1 MIGDT
6 GIMND
11 NVLSLDI
18 GGNKRKSPGLKIVSE
33 DFLFPTKR
41 MALERNRGYQNETSN
56 DSMACSKKEKSETF
70 EKSAKENNN
79 TPEQLKKELNQ
90 IEEQEKLRNMIFK
103 IFKYVTEQQK
113 VSETETNNN
122 ENVSKNDETPEDED
136 TDDESRPLNLSRS
149 SDSKEST
156 SSSPAA
162 LSPVPSTA
170 LTSPYHHLMFPHHLS
185 LPLPFPPGF
194 PSSMVPP
201 NPFFPNPNL
210 QSIYPHLNPFSSASF
225 SPPSFSGPGLKA
237 SLPSPPAQARP
248 SPPSLLPKPE
258 LGTQPGQAQ
267 REHRTQLETQRKSHI
282 KRPMNAFMI
291 WAKDERRKI
300 LQNCPDLHNSNISK
314 ILGAKWKNMSVQEK
328 QIYYEEQA
336 ELSKIHME
344 KYPDYKYRPRP
355 KRTCMLDGKKVK
367 ISEYKNIMKTRKDEM
382 KSIWSGGDTTFMGQQ
397 LYDNMD

>member
-1 MIGDT
+1 M
-6 GIMND
+6 
-11 NVLSLDI
+11 
-18 GGNKRKSPGLKIVSE
+18 
-33 DFLFPTKR
+33 
-41 MALERNRGYQNETSN
+41 ETSN
-56 DSMACSKKEKSETF
+56 DAEADSKTEKSEHF
-70 EKSAKENNN
+70 AKKENNN
-79 TPEQLKKELNQ
+79 TPEQLKKELSQ

-122 ENVSKNDETPEDED
+122 ENVSKTEETPEDED

-149 SDSKEST
+149 SDSKESA
-156 SSSPAA
+156 SSLPAA
-162 LSPVPSTA
+162 LSPAPSLA
-170 LTSPYHHLMFPHHLS
+170 APYHPLVFPHHLP
-185 LPLPFPPGF
+185 LPLPFSQGF
-194 PSSMVPP
+194 PPSMVPP
-201 NPFFPNPNL
+201 NPFFPNPNMPSL
-210 QSIYPHLNPFSSASF
+210 YPHLNPFSSASF
-225 SPPSFSGPGLKA
+225 SPPSFPSAGLKTLA
-237 SLPSPPAQARP
+237 SPPAQTRP

-258 LGTQPGQAQ
+258 LVTPGPPPGQST
-267 REHRTQLETQRKSHI
+267 REHRQHPESQRKSHI

-367 ISEYKNIMKTRKDEM
+367 ISEYKNIMKTRKDEL
-382 KSIWSGGDTTFMGQQ
+382 KSIWSGGESPFMGQQ
-397 LYDNMD
+397 LYENMD

>member
-1 MIGDT
+1 
-6 GIMND
+6 MND
-11 NVLSLDI
+11 NGLSLDI

-41 MALERNRGYQNETSN
+41 MALERNGGYQMETSK
-56 DSMACSKKEKSETF
+56 DSEDDSKNEKSESF
-70 EKSAKENNN
+70 AKKENNN
-79 TPEQLKKELNQ
+79 TPEQLKKELSQ

-122 ENVSKNDETPEDED
+122 ENVSKKEETPEDED

-149 SDSKEST
+149 SDSKESA
-156 SSSPAA
+156 SSNPAA
-162 LSPVPSTA
+162 LSPPPSSA
-170 LTSPYHHLMFPHHLS
+170 MASPYHPLVFPHHLP
-185 LPLPFPPGF
+185 LPLPFPQGF
-194 PSSMVPP
+194 PPSMVPP
-201 NPFFPNPNL
+201 NPFFHNPNL
-210 QSIYPHLNPFSSASF
+210 PSLYPHLNPFSSASF
-225 SPPSFSGPGLKA
+225 SPPSFPGPLKA
-237 SLPSPPAQARP
+237 PLSSPPQARP
-248 SPPSLLPKPE
+248 SPPSLLPKPD
-258 LGTQPGQAQ
+258 LASHSPPSAHPGQH
-267 REHRTQLETQRKSHI
+267 REHRQQPETQRKSHI

-367 ISEYKNIMKTRKDEM
+367 ISEYKNIMKTRKDEL
-382 KSIWSGGDTTFMGQQ
+382 KSIWSGGESSFMGQQ
-397 LYDNMD
+397 LYENME